1 MRHPLQSRHHS
12 RRHKHLRRPCI
23 PGELGTPPGSPPA
36 YGRTLAVRPPVFPPV
51 GTFFFRVRARPS
63 CLRPFRSPI
72 PFPLSLRVPSSL
84 ALGCLPSCVPRGRV
98 FWAGWCSSL
107 GVGRVP
113 PGGVLSGWGVVGV
126 RGVLCLR
133 AGVALVY
140 GVGLLRLR
148 LLQAWCFFRGGWFWV
163 RQGVSL
169 VFCGGCGF
177 WGWRYCCSGGFV
189 CAEHGL
195 CRYR

>member
-1 MRHPLQSRHHS
+1 MVPPAGGALRARNHPTGGHQDLPPPVEAPPSRVQRIHCTPMGTATRHEVSPPVEAPQQEADTPPAHASPGSWALPQDHPLPTGGRWPFV
-12 RRHKHLRRPCI
+12 LPC
-23 PGELGTPPGSPPA
+23 PLLWAPSSFA
-36 YGRTLAVRPPVFPPV
+36 FALA
-51 GTFFFRVRARPS
+51 PS
-63 CLRPFRSPI
+63 CLVRSCSPI

-133 AGVALVY
+133 SGVVLAC
-140 GVGLLRLR
+140 GVGLLRLH
-148 LLQAWCFFRGGWFWV
+148 LL
-163 RQGVSL
+163 
-169 VFCGGCGF
+169 
-177 WGWRYCCSGGFV
+177 
-189 CAEHGL
+189 
-195 CRYR
+195 